1 MKTLALLPLAAVVL
15 ASCAPMMAPAYT
27 LAPQANAP
35 AGIAPVGTVSASR
48 TDATTFTTAKVSG
61 LAANTYYVA
70 HYHMM
75 GTASADPCK
84 SGGPLIMSS
93 MMVGQT
99 DASGALTLTGSVATA
114 DIASATY
121 YNVHTSSDGVGTPA
135 DGGVACT
142 AVTP

>member
-1 MKTLALLPLAAVVL
+1 MKTLALLPLAVVAL

-27 LAPQANAP
+27 LAPQASAP

-48 TDATTFTTAKVSG
+48 MDATTSITAKLSG

-70 HYHMM
+70 HYHTM
-75 GTASADPCK
+75 GTASTDPCK
-84 SGGPLIMSS
+84 SGGPPIMSS

-99 DASGALTLTGSVATA
+99 DASGALTLSGSVPTA
-114 DIASATY
+114 DIAGATY
-121 YNVHTSSDGVGTPA
+121 YNVHTAKDSKGTPA

-142 AVTP
+142 PVKP